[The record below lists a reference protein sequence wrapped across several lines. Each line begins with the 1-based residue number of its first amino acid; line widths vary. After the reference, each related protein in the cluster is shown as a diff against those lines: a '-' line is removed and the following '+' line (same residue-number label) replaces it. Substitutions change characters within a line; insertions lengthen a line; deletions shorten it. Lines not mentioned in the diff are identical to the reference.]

1 MGHRYQV
8 TFMRCCLVL
17 AVAVLVSRGVTRLPS
32 QLLGSDTS
40 SRPAAQAEI
49 SETRL
54 LENIKILSSD
64 KFEGRAPASKG
75 EELTTTFIREKFKE
89 LGLQPGNPDGTY
101 FQSVPMV
108 GITAEPAMQLTF
120 TGSDSGQKLVL
131 RYRDDFMA
139 WTKREQPEVGIDA
152 DMVFVGYG
160 VVAPEYHWDDYKGV
174 DVRGKVL
181 VMLINDPQVPDPK
194 DPAKLDPT
202 MFKGKAMT
210 YYGRWTYK
218 FEMAAQKG
226 AAGCLLIHQTGPAG
240 YPWEVVRDSNGGEQF
255 SLVSADK
262 GMSRAAVEG
271 WMTHDQAKALFAMTG
286 KDLAALEKAAVDR
299 NFRPVPLSA
308 KAAVT
313 LHNKIRTI
321 DSKNVVAK
329 LPGGDPKLR
338 QEHVIY
344 TAHWDH
350 LGVGPAGIFHGA
362 ADNAS
367 GVAGLLEIA
376 RAFTKVQPPPRRSI
390 LFLAVTGEEKGLLGS
405 QYYAEHPLYSLTRTA
420 AEINMD
426 VLNTFGR
433 TRDITVIG
441 LGMSTLDDYVKTVA
455 TEQGRVVRP
464 DAEPEKGFYFRSD
477 HFSFAKVG
485 VPALDAEGG
494 IDYLGKPAGWGL
506 KMREKFTKENYHKP
520 SDTIT
525 PDWHLSGAVQ
535 DLQLLFEVGYR
546 VAEADRFPTWGPGS
560 EFRARREA
568 MLKGSDPPRRDE

>member
-1 MGHRYQV
+1 
-8 TFMRCCLVL
+8 
-17 AVAVLVSRGVTRLPS
+17 VTRLPS

-271 WMTHDQAKALFAMTG
+271 WMTHDQAKALFAVTG

-299 NFRPVPLSA
+299 NFRPVPLDA
-308 KAAVT
+308 KAALT

-338 QEHVIY
+338 QEYVIY

-420 AEINMD
+420 ADINMD

-455 TEQGRVVRP
+455 TEQGRAVNP
-464 DAEPEKGFYFRSD
+464 DPEPEKGFYFRSD

-494 IDYLGKPAGWGL
+494 IDYLGRPAGWGL

-546 VAEADRFPTWGPGS
+546 VADADRFPTWSPGS

-568 MLKGSDPPRRDE
+568 MLKGSEK

>member
-1 MGHRYQV
+1 MGHRNQV
-8 TFMRCCLVL
+8 IFMRCCLVL
-17 AVAVLVSRGVTRLPS
+17 AVAVLVSGGMTRLPS
-32 QLLGSDTS
+32 RLLGSDTS
-40 SRPAAQAEI
+40 SRPAVRAEI
-49 SETRL
+49 SQTRL
-54 LENIKILSSD
+54 LENIKTLSSD

-75 EELTTTFIREKFKE
+75 EELTTTFIREKFEE

-108 GITAEPAMQLTF
+108 GITADPAMQLTF
-120 TGSDSGQKLVL
+120 TGSDSGQKLTL

-139 WTKREQPEVGIDA
+139 WTKREQPEVSINA
-152 DMVFVGYG
+152 DLVFVGYG

-218 FEMAAQKG
+218 FEIAAQKG

-255 SLVSADK
+255 SLVRADK

-308 KAAVT
+308 KAALR

-338 QEHVIY
+338 QEFVIY

-405 QYYAEHPLYSLTRTA
+405 QYYAEHPLYSLTKTA

-455 TEQGRVVRP
+455 TEQGRVVLP

-485 VPALDAEGG
+485 VPALDPEGG
-494 IDYLGKPAGWGL
+494 IDYLGRPAGWGL

-525 PDWHLSGAVQ
+525 PDWDLSGAVQ

-546 VAEADRFPTWGPGS
+546 VAEADRFPSWSPGS

>member
-1 MGHRYQV
+1 
-8 TFMRCCLVL
+8 
-17 AVAVLVSRGVTRLPS
+17 VAVLVSRGVTRLPS

-271 WMTHDQAKALFAMTG
+271 WMTHDQAKALFAVTG

-299 NFRPVPLSA
+299 NFRPVPLDA
-308 KAAVT
+308 KAALT

-338 QEHVIY
+338 QEYVIY

-420 AEINMD
+420 ADINMD

-455 TEQGRVVRP
+455 TEQGRAVNP
-464 DAEPEKGFYFRSD
+464 DPEPEKGFYFRSD

-494 IDYLGKPAGWGL
+494 IDYLGRPAGWGL

-546 VAEADRFPTWGPGS
+546 VADADRFPTWSPGS

-568 MLKGSDPPRRDE
+568 MLKGSEK

>member
-108 GITAEPAMQLTF
+108 GITADPAMQLTF
-120 TGSDSGQKLVL
+120 TGSDSGQKLTL

-139 WTKREQPEVGIDA
+139 WTKREQPEVGINA

-174 DVRGKVL
+174 DLRGKVL

-226 AAGCLLIHQTGPAG
+226 AAGCLLVHQTGPAG

-420 AEINMD
+420 ADINMD

-546 VAEADRFPTWGPGS
+546 VGDADRFPTWSPGS

>member
-1 MGHRYQV
+1 MGHRNQV
-8 TFMRCCLVL
+8 IFMRCCLVL
-17 AVAVLVSRGVTRLPS
+17 AVAVLVSKGVTRLPS
-32 QLLGSDTS
+32 RLLGSDTS
-40 SRPAAQAEI
+40 SKPAARAEI

-108 GITAEPAMQLTF
+108 GITADPAMQLTF
-120 TGSDSGQKLVL
+120 TGSDSGKKLTL

-139 WTKREQPEVGIDA
+139 WTKREQPEVGINA
-152 DMVFVGYG
+152 DLVFVGYG
-160 VVAPEYHWDDYKGV
+160 VVAPEYQWDDYKGV

-181 VMLINDPQVPDPK
+181 VVLINDPPVPDPK

-255 SLVSADK
+255 SLVRADK

-299 NFRPVPLSA
+299 NFRPVPLDA
-308 KAAVT
+308 QAALT
-313 LHNKIRTI
+313 WHNKIRTI

-329 LPGGDPKLR
+329 LLGGDPKLR
-338 QEHVIY
+338 QEYVIY

-390 LFLAVTGEEKGLLGS
+390 LFLAVTAEEQGLLGS
-405 QYYAEHPLYSLTRTA
+405 QYYAEHPLYPLTQTA

-426 VLNTFGR
+426 ELNIFGR

-441 LGMSTLDDYVKTVA
+441 LGMSTLDGYVKSVA

-485 VPALDAEGG
+485 VPALDPEGG
-494 IDYLGKPAGWGL
+494 IDYLGRPAGWGL
-506 KMREKFTKENYHKP
+506 KRREKFTKENYHKP

-525 PDWHLSGAVQ
+525 PDWDLSGAVL
-535 DLQLLFEVGYR
+535 DLQLLFEVGFR
-546 VAEADRFPTWGPGS
+546 VADADRFPTWSPGS
-560 EFRARREA
+560 EFRAKREA
-568 MLKGSDPPRRDE
+568 MLKGSDK

>member
-1 MGHRYQV
+1 
-8 TFMRCCLVL
+8 MRCCLVL

-271 WMTHDQAKALFAMTG
+271 WMTHDQAKALFAVTG

-299 NFRPVPLSA
+299 NFRPVPLDA
-308 KAAVT
+308 KAALT

-338 QEHVIY
+338 QEYVIY

-420 AEINMD
+420 ADINMD

-455 TEQGRVVRP
+455 TEQGRAVNP
-464 DAEPEKGFYFRSD
+464 DPEPEKGFYFRSD

-494 IDYLGKPAGWGL
+494 IDYLGRPAGWGL

-546 VAEADRFPTWGPGS
+546 VADADRFPTWSPGS

-568 MLKGSDPPRRDE
+568 MLKGSEK

>member
-271 WMTHDQAKALFAMTG
+271 WMTHDQAKALFAVTG

-299 NFRPVPLSA
+299 NFRPVPLDA
-308 KAAVT
+308 KAALT

-338 QEHVIY
+338 QEYVIY

-420 AEINMD
+420 ADINMD

-455 TEQGRVVRP
+455 TEQGRAVNP
-464 DAEPEKGFYFRSD
+464 DPEPEKGFYFRSD

-494 IDYLGKPAGWGL
+494 IDYLGRPAGWGL

-546 VAEADRFPTWGPGS
+546 VADADRFPTWSPGS

-568 MLKGSDPPRRDE
+568 MLKGSEK

>member
-1 MGHRYQV
+1 MSHRNQV
-8 TFMRCCLVL
+8 VFRRCCLVL
-17 AVAVLVSRGVTRLPS
+17 ALAVLVANGVTRPPAR
-32 QLLGSDTS
+32 LLGSNTS
-40 SRPAAQAEI
+40 SQPAAWAEI
-49 SETRL
+49 SKMRL
-54 LENIKILSSD
+54 LEYITTLSSD
-64 KFEGRAPASKG
+64 KFEGRAPASNG
-75 EELTTTFIREKFKE
+75 EDLTTTFIREKFKG
-89 LGLQPGNPDGTY
+89 LALQPGNPDGTY
-101 FQSVPMV
+101 FQHVPMV
-108 GITAEPAMQLTF
+108 GITADPAMQLTL
-120 TGSDSGQKLVL
+120 TGSNSGKRLTL
-131 RYRDDFMA
+131 RYGEDFMA
-139 WTKREQPEVGIDA
+139 WTKREQPEVGINA
-152 DMVFVGYG
+152 DVVFVGYG

-181 VMLINDPQVPDPK
+181 VMLINNPPVPDPK

-240 YPWEVVRDSNGGEQF
+240 YPWEVVRNSNGGEQF
-255 SLVSADK
+255 SLARADK

-271 WMTHDQAKALFAMTG
+271 WMTHDQAKALFAVTG

-299 NFRPVPLSA
+299 NFRPVPLDA
-308 KAAVT
+308 KAALT

-338 QEHVIY
+338 QEYVIY

-376 RAFTKVQPPPRRSI
+376 RAFAKVQPPPRRSI
-390 LFLAVTGEEKGLLGS
+390 LFLAVTAEEKGLLGS
-405 QYYAEHPLYSLTRTA
+405 QYYAEHPLYPLTKTA

-426 VLNTFGR
+426 VLNPFGR

-441 LGMSTLDDYVKTVA
+441 LGMSTLDGYVKTVA

-485 VPALDAEGG
+485 VPALDPDGG
-494 IDYLGKPAGWGL
+494 IDYLGRPAGWGL
-506 KMREKFTKENYHKP
+506 KMREKFNEENYHKP

-525 PDWHLSGAVQ
+525 PDWDLSGAVQ

-546 VAEADRFPTWGPGS
+546 VGDADRFPTWSPGS

-568 MLKGSDPPRRDE
+568 MLKGSEK

>member
-139 WTKREQPEVGIDA
+139 WTKREQPEVGINA
-152 DMVFVGYG
+152 DLVFVGYG

-271 WMTHDQAKALFAMTG
+271 WMTHDQAKALFAVTG

-299 NFRPVPLSA
+299 NFRPVPLDA
-308 KAAVT
+308 KAALT

-338 QEHVIY
+338 QEYVIY

-420 AEINMD
+420 ADINMD

-455 TEQGRVVRP
+455 TEQGRAVNP
-464 DAEPEKGFYFRSD
+464 DPEPEKGFYFRSD

-494 IDYLGKPAGWGL
+494 IDYLGRPAGWGL

-546 VAEADRFPTWGPGS
+546 VADADRFPTWSPGS

-568 MLKGSDPPRRDE
+568 MLKGSEK

>member
-1 MGHRYQV
+1 MGYRNQV
-8 TFMRCCLVL
+8 IITRCCLVL
-17 AVAVLVSRGVTRLPS
+17 AGAVLVPNGLTRKSARLFGPDN
-32 QLLGSDTS
+32 GSKHS
-40 SRPAAQAEI
+40 AWAEI
-49 SETRL
+49 SKERL

-64 KFEGRAPASKG
+64 RFEGRAPASKG

-108 GITAEPAMQLTF
+108 GITADPAVHWTF
-120 TGSDSGQKLVL
+120 TDSNSGKKLTL
-131 RYRDDFMA
+131 RYGDDFMA
-139 WTKREQPEVGIDA
+139 WTRREQPEVSINA

-174 DVRGKVL
+174 DVKGKVL
-181 VMLINDPQVPDPK
+181 VMLINDPPVPDPK
-194 DPAKLDPT
+194 DPTRLDPT
-202 MFKGKAMT
+202 MFKGKTMT

-218 FEMAAQKG
+218 FEIAAEKG
-226 AAGCLLIHQTGPAG
+226 AAGCLIIHQTGPAG
-240 YPWEVVRDSNGGEQF
+240 YPWEVVRDSNSGEQF

-262 GMSRAAVEG
+262 GMSRVAVEG
-271 WMTHDQAKALFAMTG
+271 WMTHDQARALFAITG
-286 KDLAALEKAAVDR
+286 KDLSTLEKDAVDR
-299 NFRPVPLSA
+299 DFRPVPLSA

-321 DSKNVVAK
+321 ESKNVVAK
-329 LPGGDPKLR
+329 LEGSDPTLR
-338 QEHVIY
+338 EEYVIY

-367 GVAGLLEIA
+367 GVAGVLEIA
-376 RAFTKVQPPPRRSI
+376 RAFTKVRPSPHRSI
-390 LFLAVTGEEKGLLGS
+390 LFLVVTAEEQGLLGS
-405 QYYAEHPLYSLTRTA
+405 QYYAEHPLYPLTRTA

-426 VLNTFGR
+426 ELNVFGR

-441 LGMSTLDDYVKTVA
+441 LGMSRLDGYVKTVA
-455 TEQGRVVRP
+455 TEQGRTVRP

-485 VPALDAEGG
+485 VPALDPEGG
-494 IDYLGKPAGWGL
+494 IDYVGRPAGWGL
-506 KMREKFTKENYHKP
+506 KMREKFNEENYHKP
-520 SDTIT
+520 SDTIK
-525 PDWHLSGAVQ
+525 PYWDLSGAVL

-546 VAEADRFPTWGPGS
+546 VADAGHFPMWSPGS
-560 EFRARREA
+560 EFRARRKA